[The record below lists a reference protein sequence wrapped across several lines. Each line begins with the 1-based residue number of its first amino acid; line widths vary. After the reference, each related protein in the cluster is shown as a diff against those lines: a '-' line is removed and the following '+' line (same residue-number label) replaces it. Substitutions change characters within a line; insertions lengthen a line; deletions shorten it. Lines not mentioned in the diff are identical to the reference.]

1 MYTLGFNKQDGIY
14 LRELI
19 MNSELKKEGINYLK
33 EVNLFDCNE
42 DALKMVFKLYRKI
55 NNIKTRKKITF
66 TNGDFE
72 NEFVIDED
80 IYSSYI
86 YSGSDNILVFNLVHT
101 EKTTDRES
109 TISTILSDDEVCEF
123 DPSFN

>member
-1 MYTLGFNKQDGIY
+1 MLGFNKQDGIY

-33 EVNLFDCNE
+33 DVNLFDCNE

-55 NNIKTRKKITF
+55 NDIKTRKKITF
-66 TNGDFE
+66 TEGDFE